1 MQPLPPDDELKNDIS
16 RIEQKRQLLER
27 IVDITH
33 AIENMQASL
42 NAVLVLGVASK
53 DLPAD
58 ALNLYSSLSASLCNL
73 PVKQIERYYDNLEIL
88 IRKQLNRIL
97 EYAGLDFPEDDGVEF
112 ITLSSTRDGV
122 DPLELLDAFKRTAQT
137 AVSLRVLLRK
147 RGVAT
152 PGAAIPVSPQVIR
165 QQLVRLEEQEQIQR
179 TRIKH
184 KIVEMQEDVRRMI
197 DNPAYPAGMQA
208 MLREVVGNLQQDLD
222 QLARGAPVDRLSF
235 VAEMQE
241 IVPVEAQAVEME
253 EITIEAPAPVSAET
267 SGFSGKAMRWLN
279 SPWDVGWDDLQEEG

>member
-1 MQPLPPDDELKNDIS
+1 MQPFPPDDELKNDIS

-27 IVDITH
+27 VVDITR

-58 ALNLYSSLSASLCNL
+58 ALNLYSSLSDSLRNL

-88 IRKQLNRIL
+88 IKKQLNRVL

-112 ITLSSTRDGV
+112 ITLSSTRDEF

-147 RGVAT
+147 RGVTT

-165 QQLVRLEEQEQIQR
+165 QHLVRLEEQEQIQR

-184 KIVEMQEDVRRMI
+184 KIVEMQQDVRRMI
-197 DNPAYPAGMQA
+197 DNPAYPAGMKA

-222 QLARGAPVDRLSF
+222 QLARGAPLDRLSF
-235 VAEMQE
+235 VAEMQD
-241 IVPVEAQAVEME
+241 IVPAEVQSVEIE
-253 EITIEAPAPVSAET
+253 EITIEAPAPASAEA

-279 SPWDVGWDDLQEEG
+279 SPWEVGWDDLQEEG